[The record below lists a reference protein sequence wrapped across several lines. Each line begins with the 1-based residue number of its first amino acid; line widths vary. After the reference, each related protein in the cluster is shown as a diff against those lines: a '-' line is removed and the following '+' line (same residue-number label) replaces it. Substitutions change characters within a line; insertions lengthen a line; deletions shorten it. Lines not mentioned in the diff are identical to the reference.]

1 MELKKKTYDYVVVGG
16 GTAGAI
22 VARRLA
28 ENPLF
33 NVCLIE
39 GGPDDTSTC
48 SVPFIHILLC

>member
-1 MELKKKTYDYVVVGG
+1 MELKKKTYDYVIVGG

-39 GGPDDTSTC
+39 GGPDDTSAC
-48 SVPFIHILLC
+48 SVPFLLC